1 MLLVVSVNSVSYLS
15 CLVILDVFDQ
25 FWPLKKTAVA
35 APAEHAQLLPSSRI
49 TKISHSLIRREE
61 ESLLVENNII
71 NVSFAMLWGQIGK
84 ESKKFLKDFQ
94 TYISYEFNDIPVG
107 EYAFRAIY
115 WSNLKHFVTSYKCH
129 MGFVSFLLQSTLN
142 RLLA

>member
-25 FWPLKKTAVA
+25 FWPLKKTTA
-35 APAEHAQLLPSSRI
+35 AAYVEHAQLLPSSRI

-71 NVSFAMLWGQIGK
+71 NVSFVML
-84 ESKKFLKDFQ
+84 
-94 TYISYEFNDIPVG
+94 
-107 EYAFRAIY
+107 
-115 WSNLKHFVTSYKCH
+115 
-129 MGFVSFLLQSTLN
+129 
-142 RLLA
+142 

>member
-71 NVSFAMLWGQIGK
+71 NVSFVML
-84 ESKKFLKDFQ
+84 
-94 TYISYEFNDIPVG
+94 
-107 EYAFRAIY
+107 
-115 WSNLKHFVTSYKCH
+115 
-129 MGFVSFLLQSTLN
+129 
-142 RLLA
+142 

>member
-25 FWPLKKTAVA
+25 FWPLKKTTAVVEH
-35 APAEHAQLLPSSRI
+35 AEHAQLNSSSRI

-71 NVSFAMLWGQIGK
+71 NVSFVML
-84 ESKKFLKDFQ
+84 
-94 TYISYEFNDIPVG
+94 
-107 EYAFRAIY
+107 
-115 WSNLKHFVTSYKCH
+115 
-129 MGFVSFLLQSTLN
+129 
-142 RLLA
+142 